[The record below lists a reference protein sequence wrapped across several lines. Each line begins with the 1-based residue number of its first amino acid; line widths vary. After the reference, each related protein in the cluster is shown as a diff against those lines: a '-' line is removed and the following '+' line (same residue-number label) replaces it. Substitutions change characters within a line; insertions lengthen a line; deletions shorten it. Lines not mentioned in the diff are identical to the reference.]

1 LEIGW
6 LYRIIILLFLLF
18 CSAIFSGSEVALFSL
33 DEKKID
39 DIKRDSGIL
48 AKYISELL
56 FFPRRLLVT
65 ILIGNTIANVAASI
79 ISVSLAL
86 EIANLY
92 DIPVDIALLLQI
104 IILTIIVI
112 LFAEITPKVWA
123 NRHPIYFSKIIAF
136 PLYWVSFFI
145 SPISKLLTT
154 LIKKATSRVKY
165 DRSKTALSS
174 TEIADLAD
182 IGVEKGTIEVE
193 EHGLIHGL
201 VAFKSINVR
210 EIMTPRVDMVAV
222 PSNIKLSE
230 LIDLIK
236 DSGHSRI
243 PVYKDDLDNILGI
256 LFAKD
261 LLPYLNS
268 ELSLS
273 AFELEKIIRECIFAP
288 ETKLISK
295 LMHEFQDK
303 NMHLSIVVD
312 EYGGTSGLITL
323 EDILE
328 EIVGEIRDE
337 FDDEEDEII
346 EISENKFIM
355 SGKVDLDEIEA
366 KLNISIDVP
375 DEDFETLGGF
385 ILNYAGTI
393 PDVGFSFTQY
403 GYSYKVTEVEN
414 NRITKVEIEKLNQ
427 SEL

>member
-1 LEIGW
+1 MEIGW
-6 LYRIIILLFLLF
+6 LNRVIILLFLLF

-39 DIKRDSGIL
+39 DIKKDSGIL
-48 AKYISELL
+48 GKYISELL
-56 FFPRRLLVT
+56 FFPKRLLVT

-86 EIANLY
+86 EIAILN
-92 DIPVDIALLLQI
+92 DIPVDIALLIQI
-104 IILTIIVI
+104 IVLTIFVI

-123 NRHPIYFSKIIAF
+123 NRHPAYFSKIIAF

-145 SPISKLLTT
+145 SPISKLLTNI
-154 LIKKATSRVKY
+154 IKKATSRVKY
-165 DRSKTALSS
+165 DKSKTALSS

-182 IGVEKGTIEVE
+182 IGVEKGTLEVE

-201 VAFKSINVR
+201 VAFKLINVR
-210 EIMTPRVDMVAV
+210 EIMTPRVDMVSV
-222 PSNIKLSE
+222 PLNIKLSE

-236 DSGHSRI
+236 DSGYSRI

-256 LFAKD
+256 LYAKD

-268 ELSLS
+268 ELNISS
-273 AFELEKIIRECIFAP
+273 FEIEKIIRECIFVP
-288 ETKLISK
+288 ETKPISK
-295 LMHEFQDK
+295 LMHEFQEK

-337 FDDEEDEII
+337 FDNEEDEIL
-346 EISENKFIM
+346 EVSENKFIM
-355 SGKVDLDEIEA
+355 SGKVNIDEIEG
-366 KLNISIDVP
+366 KLNISIEVP

-385 ILNYAGTI
+385 ILNHAGTI
-393 PDVGFSFTQY
+393 PEIGFSFTKY
-403 GYSYKVTEVEN
+403 GYSYKVIEIEN

-427 SEL
+427 KES

>member
-1 LEIGW
+1 M
-6 LYRIIILLFLLF
+6 
-18 CSAIFSGSEVALFSL
+18 
-33 DEKKID
+33 
-39 DIKRDSGIL
+39 
-48 AKYISELL
+48 
-56 FFPRRLLVT
+56 VT

-86 EIANLY
+86 EIATLNN
-92 DIPVDIALLLQI
+92 IPLDIALLIQI
-104 IILTIIVI
+104 IVLTIIVI

-145 SPISKLLTT
+145 SPISKFLTT

-165 DRSKTALSS
+165 DKSKTALSS

-201 VAFKSINVR
+201 VSFKSINVR
-210 EIMTPRVDMVAV
+210 EIMTPRVDMIAI
-222 PSNIKLSE
+222 PNNIKLSE

-256 LFAKD
+256 LYAKD

-268 ELSLS
+268 ELDLS
-273 AFELEKIIRECIFAP
+273 SFELEKIIRECIFVP

-295 LMHEFQDK
+295 LMHEFQEK

-346 EISENKFIM
+346 EVSENKFIM

-366 KLNISIDVP
+366 KLNIIIDVP

-385 ILNYAGTI
+385 ILNHAGTI
-393 PDVGFSFTQY
+393 PEIGFSFTQH

-427 SEL
+427 SET